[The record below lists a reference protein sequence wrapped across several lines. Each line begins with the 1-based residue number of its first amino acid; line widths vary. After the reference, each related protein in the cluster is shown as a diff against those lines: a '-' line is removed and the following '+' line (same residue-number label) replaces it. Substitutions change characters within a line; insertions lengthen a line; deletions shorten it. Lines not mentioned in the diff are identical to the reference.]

1 MKTRLA
7 IAYFTLCFMLF
18 GTLESLAYL
27 DPSTSTYVI
36 QIVAGGL
43 IAAGTAIGIFFH
55 KFKKAVAGKKDT
67 RSASKTGYRGE
78 MEEGKTLTAED
89 ILAMAGEE
97 KEK

>member
-1 MKTRLA
+1 MVKKGLGVV
-7 IAYFTLCFMLF
+7 YFTLCFMLF

-27 DPSTSTYVI
+27 DPSTSTYLI

-55 KFKKAVAGKKDT
+55 KFKKTVTGKRGTRPANKTAYGKDM
-67 RSASKTGYRGE
+67 A
-78 MEEGKTLTAED
+78 EGKTLSAED
-89 ILAMAGEE
+89 ILAMAEK